1 MKRRGMNKTIM
12 SQTDAF
18 SFYITA
24 DGIFHSNLPVQGTH
38 GCKTR
43 KHMKARKDTLAENC
57 LSRIA
62 QLNKEE
68 RNMSQPC
75 TNISRRMT
83 SVYAEKSFGF

>member
-24 DGIFHSNLPVQGTH
+24 DGIFHSNLPVQGTR